1 MQICAGTRPE
11 PVSRTSPGDALLMG
25 LARSLWDY
33 RGYVRASVAR
43 DLRLRYAGS
52 VLGAL
57 WQILA
62 PLALIAT
69 YTLVFSELMRAHL
82 RGIDDRYAYAIYVCC
97 ALLPWTAFT
106 EILTRSQT
114 MFLDHANLLKKSNFP
129 RICVPATV
137 TGAALANFAIVYG
150 VFLALLVVSSHWPGI
165 VVFGTLVP
173 LAILAVFGASL
184 GVLLGIAHVFFRDV
198 GQILAILLQ
207 IWFWA
212 APIAYPSDT
221 LPPPYDRWIAANPV
235 TPIVVAFQDIFVH
248 RQWPAWVTLVYPAIV
263 CAVLALL
270 ALAAFRRESPQ
281 IVDEL

>member
-1 MQICAGTRPE
+1 
-11 PVSRTSPGDALLMG
+11 MG

-43 DLRLRYAGS
+43 DLRLRYSGS

-69 YTLVFSELMRAHL
+69 YTLVFSELMRARL
-82 RGIDDRYAYAIYVCC
+82 RGVDDRYAYAIYVCC
-97 ALLPWTAFT
+97 ALLPWIMFT

-137 TGAALANFAIVYG
+137 TGTALANFAIVYG
-150 VFLALLVVSSHWPGI
+150 VFLVLLVVSSHWPGVAAI
-165 VVFGTLVP
+165 GALAP
-173 LAILAVFGASL
+173 LAILAVFGAAL
-184 GVLLGIAHVFFRDV
+184 GVLLGIAHVFFRDI

-235 TPIVVAFQDIFVH
+235 TPIVIAFQDVFVR
-248 RQWPAWVTLVYPAIV
+248 RQWPEWSTLAYPAILG
-263 CAVLALL
+263 AILTLL
-270 ALAAFRRESPQ
+270 ALVAFRRQAPL